1 MSRVSGKNGSNMGYQ
16 KLSSIGSSSFKK
28 APENMLIPES
38 DDDVGSIIQE
48 TYPQL
53 LQNLWN
59 PVFFQEKAILAPTH
73 KMVDIINDRMIS
85 LIPRDEK
92 LYESSDSICMADAD
106 TNFDESIYTTDFLN
120 GFVGPSSKQ
129 ELGPECTMDKCL
141 IKHVRLSTGLLNAPP
156 ILIFLRFSLTC
167 LICVK
172 IIIGPLTCCGSFIR
186 ENSTTSLML

>member
-16 KLSSIGSSSFKK
+16 KSSSIESGSFKK
-28 APENMLIPES
+28 APDIENMLIPES

-59 PVFFQEKAILAPTH
+59 PVFFQEKVILAPTH
-73 KMVDIINDRMIS
+73 KM
-85 LIPRDEK
+85 

-120 GFVGPSSKQ
+120 GICRSLKLAGIRAGMYHGQMSNKAREAFHRSV
-129 ELGPECTMDKCL
+129 ECTSHSHFFEVLFDLFDLCQDY
-141 IKHVRLSTGLLNAPP
+141 HWSSNLL
-156 ILIFLRFSLTC
+156 R
-167 LICVK
+167 
-172 IIIGPLTCCGSFIR
+172 IIYQR
-186 ENSTTSLML
+186 NSTTSLML